1 MYCMQ
6 ITSTFYP
13 SSSETNRLYTAS
25 QKRSTCWPGGFSF
38 IRAMVLQVK
47 EYSGDLQI
55 TDINLQVQIII
66 LMLYIAFVRSK
77 QL

>member
-1 MYCMQ
+1 M
-6 ITSTFYP
+6 
-13 SSSETNRLYTAS
+13 LAS
-25 QKRSTCWPGGFSF
+25 GFSV
-38 IRAMVLQVK
+38 ILAMVLQVK

-66 LMLYIAFVRSK
+66 LMLCIASVRPN